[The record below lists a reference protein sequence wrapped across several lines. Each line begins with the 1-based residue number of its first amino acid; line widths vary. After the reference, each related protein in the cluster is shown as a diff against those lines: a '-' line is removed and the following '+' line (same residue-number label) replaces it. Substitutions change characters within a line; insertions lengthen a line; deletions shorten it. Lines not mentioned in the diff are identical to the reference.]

1 MSPTDIPT
9 SQPASNGPTHVVV
22 DQETAETVKR
32 IQRVK
37 TFTKSTFKNVGVPVL
52 IGSAAAFVATR
63 RKDRENEL
71 DSESTDNATDE

>member
-9 SQPASNGPTHVVV
+9 PQPVPGTDNVIV

-37 TFTKSTFKNVGVPVL
+37 AFAKSTFKNVGVPVL
-52 IGSAAAFVATR
+52 IGSAAAYVVSR
-63 RKDRENEL
+63 RCDQDEQ
-71 DSESTDNATDE
+71 DSDLSDDTNPDE